1 MSTTTTTPTNW
12 REGRRLRA
20 LTLHERG
27 WSGRA
32 IADALGVTPGAVSQW
47 LKRARDGGAAAQ
59 RHRPPP
65 GPARR
70 LSEAQRQQLP
80 TLLQQGAEA
89 HGFAGE
95 VWTTKRVAALIRTE
109 FGVRYHPAQVSR
121 LVRELG
127 WSLQKPV
134 RQATQRDEAAI
145 QAWREERWPALEKR
159 RRTRSVRWSG

>member
-1 MSTTTTTPTNW
+1 VVGGSVRCIYKT
-12 REGRRLRA
+12 
-20 LTLHERG
+20 
-27 WSGRA
+27 
-32 IADALGVTPGAVSQW
+32 GAGT
-47 LKRARDGGAAAQ
+47 D
-59 RHRPPP
+59 
-65 GPARR
+65 
-70 LSEAQRQQLP
+70 
-80 TLLQQGAEA
+80 
-89 HGFAGE
+89 GFAGE
-95 VWTTKRVAALIRTE
+95 VWTTKRQAALIRTE